1 VAFIERRNALTT
13 QSTIAT
19 RKSMKVVGLFVHNSA
34 LRSLAAMMLEPS
46 NGTSAKIG
54 TIQRRLAWS
63 LRKDDTH

>member
-1 VAFIERRNALTT
+1 MAFIERRNALTT

-19 RKSMKVVGLFVHNSA
+19 RKSMKVLFVHNSA